1 MSRVLDRLVKNDHR
15 IMSCD
20 YFGSYN
26 EGGDG
31 YFMYINDG
39 YYCGSMGMATIAE
52 YTVKKVLEKVR
63 TIVSCGDGG
72 YGCHCGCWESNN
84 DCPTAGKVEEE

>member
-1 MSRVLDRLVKNDHR
+1 MSRVLDRLVKKDHR

-26 EGGDG
+26 TG
-31 YFMYINDG
+31 
-39 YYCGSMGMATIAE
+39 
-52 YTVKKVLEKVR
+52 
-63 TIVSCGDGG
+63 GDGG